1 MSTGTGAGSWGSY
14 CRGQGIGE
22 GAAGSLAGVTG
33 PSPWLAQPP
42 WGPWSWT
49 LLGGGLRNLPRNSS
63 IWPELWEMHN
73 RLWDGLVCGLL
84 GHSGWTPGETSRAP
98 GQHLPPPA
106 TWSTSVVDM
115 LVADV
120 RCWQAGPILGAGGGG
135 GGAGLTRHPAAL
147 CGLSPSLLNTH
158 VLPSPLTPLA
168 GSPMTSP
175 APLCVFRHSGTSDSV
190 RPHGLQPTR
199 LLCL

>member
-63 IWPELWEMHN
+63 IWPELWEMHKPS
-73 RLWDGLVCGLL
+73 L
-84 GHSGWTPGETSRAP
+84 GWTRLRAAGSLGLDPWGDLESSRSA
-98 GQHLPPPA
+98 
-106 TWSTSVVDM
+106 
-115 LVADV
+115 
-120 RCWQAGPILGAGGGG
+120 
-135 GGAGLTRHPAAL
+135 PAASSHMEHI
-147 CGLSPSLLNTH
+147 CGGH
-158 VLPSPLTPLA
+158 VGCGREVLAGWAHPGGRGRRRGRRAYPSPCSPLRAQPLA
-168 GSPMTSP
+168 PKHSCPPQPPYPTCWLSHDESCSS
-175 APLCVFRHSGTSDSV
+175 LCVQALRHV
-190 RPHGLQPTR
+190 
-199 LLCL
+199 